1 MKLIEKTCPN
11 CGGNLKFNKNDE
23 KVVCEYC
30 KKEFLIEEDKEH
42 KDYHLELAGVDKAVV
57 KGLFYSYFIIAF
69 VIVLFV
75 GSIIFGVKS
84 CSVSKEITK
93 LENISESTKKEIYKD
108 SKSVL
113 DTYAMMNIGFKQR
126 TAFENLGFYLFINN
140 NNNTLFD
147 VYKGT
152 FVHNGEEKEYYVAVK
167 YEDIE
172 NGKMLHGNTV
182 GSLGSYNTFS
192 YGFESNVDLY
202 NYLISKVEYQ
212 KVYASDKLYK

>member
-11 CGGNLKFNKNDE
+11 CGANLKFNKNDE

-69 VIVLFV
+69 VIILFV

-84 CSVSKEITK
+84 CSFSKEITK

-113 DTYAMMNIGFKQR
+113 NSYEMMNIGFKQR

-140 NNNTLFD
+140 
-147 VYKGT
+147 
-152 FVHNGEEKEYYVAVK
+152 
-167 YEDIE
+167 I
-172 NGKMLHGNTV
+172 
-182 GSLGSYNTFS
+182 
-192 YGFESNVDLY
+192 
-202 NYLISKVEYQ
+202 
-212 KVYASDKLYK
+212 